1 MFGFVHRGE
10 PKRSINSWITLL
22 KYGSYLISCDSWREW
37 KVDTR
42 ITLKIPISSVLS
54 IHLVS
59 HKSHLLLLNRIHNKL
74 DAKAQVNQVGYRF
87 GWGCAEHIHVLR
99 KIQKGHSFKNL
110 LLVAVVVDFKKVF
123 QSIYRSVILRIL
135 RHYGIPKQITNAIC
149 LL

>member
-42 ITLKIPISSVLS
+42 STLKITISSVLS
-54 IHLVS
+54 IHLVT

-74 DAKAQVNQVGYRF
+74 DAKAQVNQVGCRF
-87 GWGCAEHIHVLR
+87 GTYTCAEHIHVPR
-99 KIQKGHSFKNL
+99 RVQKEHSFKNL
-110 LLVAVVVDFKKVF
+110 LLVAVVMDFKKVF

-135 RHYGIPKQITNAIC
+135 RH
-149 LL
+149 